1 MGSEY
6 PNIKLNNKLVEI
18 DEEEQESLRGSIN
31 KRANVNDIELE
42 SANTKEAV
50 IHILLKSLLSEDD
63 TQDLVQG
70 KIFYKLNFL
79 IFYCTVTENP
89 SSSYFAWTKKLFCLK
104 WGKIL
109 K

>member
-42 SANTKEAV
+42 SGNTKEAV

-70 KIFYKLNFL
+70 KRKFYKLNFL
-79 IFYCTVTENP
+79 IF
-89 SSSYFAWTKKLFCLK
+89 FAQSQKTPHHH
-104 WGKIL
+104 IL
-109 K
+109 HGQKNSFV